1 MALEQWSELWVMKA
15 NIPYIKHPE
24 IAISDQIKLLV
35 KDQKLTTA
43 TKQRKHEPKL
53 CSTLK

>member
-1 MALEQWSELWVMKA
+1 MKA

-35 KDQKLTTA
+35 KDQKLTWQ
-43 TKQRKHEPKL
+43 QRNNENMNQNFAPQ
-53 CSTLK
+53 